1 MRYLIL
7 LAALYSVNSFA
18 VTGTCT
24 IVATGE
30 TVINPVRVMWC
41 NPTEYAPD
49 ASGQVLP
56 FDPTTSQQAI
66 YINCGTTSLNYTIST
81 TIPEGRFP
89 TTVESS
95 SRFPP
100 LKTAMGLTD
109 GLWYCAL
116 TAGAAVTGLESD
128 FSNELK
134 ILIDNS
140 LSDINMPKIA
150 VF

>member
-7 LAALYSVNSFA
+7 LTALYSINSFA

-24 IVATGE
+24 IVGTQE

-41 NPTEYAPD
+41 NPTEY
-49 ASGQVLP
+49 SINEVGEVLP

-66 YINCGTTSLNYTIST
+66 KINCGTSSLNYTIST

-100 LKTAMGLTD
+100 LKTALGLTD

-116 TAGAAVTGLESD
+116 TSVAAVTGLESD
-128 FSNELK
+128 YSNELK

-150 VF
+150 IF